1 MSLRIRLNVF
11 ITLLFLLA
19 LVLGVVLVI
28 YNTRHAMQGELV
40 STANLTL
47 ELLGRTLASP
57 NQPDYAYD
65 DSRLFE
71 RIKVLENTRHLCVGL
86 YDEAGTRR
94 RKAVVV
100 PATRPRQRQVGFD
113 GS

>member
-28 YNTRHAMQGELV
+28 HNTRHAVQDELV
-40 STANLTL
+40 STANLIL

-57 NQPDYAYD
+57 NQPGYVYN

-71 RIKVLENTRHLCVGL
+71 RISVLENTRHLCVGL
-86 YDEAGTRR
+86 YDEVGTPS
-94 RKAVVV
+94 AQSTGCT
-100 PATRPRQRQVGFD
+100 ATRPR
-113 GS
+113 